1 MLLAQHLSE
10 KVKMT
15 NYTNTTFY
23 GIASFES

>member
-10 KVKMT
+10 KVKTT
-15 NYTNTTFY
+15 NYTNTTFH